1 MLDQKTTRIPLQK
14 KLQKKLKKLNLTNRV
29 IFCGNI
35 SDMPALYSLADIVL
49 STSTEPE
56 AFGRVSAEA
65 GSMTKPVIASNHGG
79 SREIIENNVSG
90 WLVPPSNP
98 EALAEKITF
107 VLELSQQKDLIGN
120 NARKRVIE
128 KFSLRQ
134 MLDKTIKVYEEL
146 IAAKEILVI
155 KFGGL
160 GDVILSLS
168 AMYSIFRKF
177 NRKITLLTEEPFNS
191 LLKKSNWF
199 NEIQTIKRSMFY
211 TYDIFQIKRK
221 LKYEDF
227 SEIFDLQTS
236 RRSSYYLKLFKKS
249 GGQTN
254 GIGKYSTI
262 SHSNIKRDFMHTIER
277 QKDQLSL
284 SNIKFIKN
292 PDLKWLYNQKSKF
305 KEKKIALIVPGGSK
319 SRLNKRI
326 PLKIFFEITSLF

>member
-1 MLDQKTTRIPLQK
+1 MQ
-14 KLQKKLKKLNLTNRV
+14 LKK
-29 IFCGNI
+29 
-35 SDMPALYSLADIVL
+35 
-49 STSTEPE
+49 
-56 AFGRVSAEA
+56 
-65 GSMTKPVIASNHGG
+65 
-79 SREIIENNVSG
+79 
-90 WLVPPSNP
+90 
-98 EALAEKITF
+98 
-107 VLELSQQKDLIGN
+107 
-120 NARKRVIE
+120 
-128 KFSLRQ
+128 
-134 MLDKTIKVYEEL
+134 
-146 IAAKEILVI
+146 ILVI

-177 NRKITLLTEEPFNS
+177 NRKITLLTEEPFNG

-221 LKYEDF
+221 LKYEGF

-292 PDLKWLYNQKSKF
+292 PDLRWLYNQKSKF

-326 PLKIFFEITSLF
+326 PLKIFFEITSLFLKNNITPFLIGGMDDINICNKIKEKFPKSQNLCLKTSFFDIGSLAKKALFSVGNDTGPMHIISRANNKTLILFTKNSNPDLCCPVGENVESLSFFGDESSFEETVLKKTKLAIS